1 MDREQ
6 RKAAVDAYRKRKDA
20 PGIYAIRSLS
30 SGAVWLGQTPDLDA
44 IANRIFFALRHRS
57 HRGATLQAAFDRH
70 GEADLAFEVLE
81 RIEPPETAYLL
92 RAILKDRLADWRTRL
107 GGELV

>member
-30 SGAVWLGQTPDLDA
+30 NGAVWLGQTPDLEDVE
-44 IANRIFFALRHRS
+44 ANLR
-57 HRGATLQAAFDRH
+57 AAGVH